1 MSGLLARVQ
10 SFWRA
15 LRRPTRLE
23 AEMNDEMR
31 FHIEMEAERL
41 ARERGLDP
49 AEALRQ
55 AAIAFGGM
63 ERRKQEG
70 REIRGLASVSSL
82 SADLK
87 LGLRMMVRHPMLTLV
102 GGIALTVVTAI
113 GVGAS
118 EFMRDLLVPEL
129 PFEDGD
135 RIVRLYQIDS
145 ESGGPVSPSLYDLEV
160 WRESLSSLQD
170 LGAYTTME
178 QGLLSDR
185 GEAGTVSL
193 ARISASAFRVTRV
206 PPLLG
211 RFLLDADE
219 RAEAPPVV
227 VLGYLAWQTLLGGD
241 PDPIGRTVRLGGI
254 PTVVVGIMPE
264 GYLFPQTQ
272 NVWAPLL
279 IDPAGLRPESAPRA
293 SLFARLAP
301 GRISRLFFII
311 QQAPQPPFWWNDALS
326 PATVAYGIVL
336 AVAGALIIGVVPALK
351 ATGGAVGPRLGR
363 LPAGGGGGLH
373 FGGIWTVVIV
383 LQVAL
388 SVALIPLAV
397 SLGDARSG
405 LLEPRAGTA
414 LEDSVA
420 AGFPADEYLT
430 AELGR
435 ESRSGRPTSRRSPV
449 RWS

>member
-1 MSGLLARVQ
+1 
-10 SFWRA
+10 
-15 LRRPTRLE
+15 
-23 AEMNDEMR
+23 
-31 FHIEMEAERL
+31 
-41 ARERGLDP
+41 
-49 AEALRQ
+49 
-55 AAIAFGGM
+55 
-63 ERRKQEG
+63 
-70 REIRGLASVSSL
+70 
-82 SADLK
+82 
-87 LGLRMMVRHPMLTLV
+87 
-102 GGIALTVVTAI
+102 
-113 GVGAS
+113 
-118 EFMRDLLVPEL
+118 
-129 PFEDGD
+129 
-135 RIVRLYQIDS
+135 
-145 ESGGPVSPSLYDLEV
+145 
-160 WRESLSSLQD
+160 
-170 LGAYTTME
+170 
-178 QGLLSDR
+178 
-185 GEAGTVSL
+185 
-193 ARISASAFRVTRV
+193 
-206 PPLLG
+206 
-211 RFLLDADE
+211 
-219 RAEAPPVV
+219 
-227 VLGYLAWQTLLGGD
+227 
-241 PDPIGRTVRLGGI
+241 
-254 PTVVVGIMPE
+254 VVVGIMPE

-435 ESRSGRPTSRRSPV
+435 DRSVPPRTPEERAEYLDVSRRLFEEVRDRIAADPAVRGAALASGLSAMNHIQGPVEFVGDLSGPPVTALARILLVDPSYLDLMNATLLAGESLGPADFTPESRSVVVNEAFVDNVLGGRNPVGGQLRFPERGGRRPSSRFRFPGLPSRSLESFATP
-449 RWS
+449 RSTRSAPALTRSSTRHWPWRR